1 MVLEKS
7 MGLSLVTKKKT
18 FFIFILWIRT
28 LCQPKRTKSETNN
41 KGSQQPNYLCNN
53 DQTRVNLAIY
63 VSSESIIISK
73 EQDNG
78 DTKNES
84 LQKDIKMLQKLA

>member
-1 MVLEKS
+1 
-7 MGLSLVTKKKT
+7 
-18 FFIFILWIRT
+18 
-28 LCQPKRTKSETNN
+28 
-41 KGSQQPNYLCNN
+41 
-53 DQTRVNLAIY
+53 

-84 LQKDIKMLQKLA
+84 LQKDIKMLQKISLKGSP